1 MKVYDPNCL
10 DWSLE
15 RRLDHAIRM
24 IELTIDRYPDLAERW
39 FRDADH
45 LRALM
50 SAEPI
55 SGLDTDHAPRQ
66 IHDHNL

>member
-10 DWSLE
+10 DWNLE

-24 IELTIDRYPDLAERW
+24 IERTIDRYPDLAEMW

-50 SAEPI
+50 F
-55 SGLDTDHAPRQ
+55 T
-66 IHDHNL
+66 